1 MRQNLNAWKNSL
13 RSRCKLGSWSA
24 NGLEHVHIFKEKI
37 LSGHGQKSNSGDAT
51 MATAPSGTVFAA
63 LVLIPM
69 LLLSMVT
76 KPEPGLKQRVLAA
89 VRWAIWDQPWPAGEW
104 KREWETLR
112 RGCFSNKVLK
122 MRHRC
127 CLQVEEEESILQ
139 TRRQEKL
146 WITFRRISRTWF

>member
-1 MRQNLNAWKNSL
+1 MAWNTSTS
-13 RSRCKLGSWSA
+13 SRKKYSVVTDKRVTQETRPG
-24 NGLEHVHIFKEKI
+24 KY
-37 LSGHGQKSNSGDAT
+37 AT

-76 KPEPGLKQRVLAA
+76 KPEL
-89 VRWAIWDQPWPAGEW
+89 RWAIWDQPWPAGEW
-104 KREWETLR
+104 KRELETLR

-127 CLQVEEEESILQ
+127 CKHRWRKKRSILQ
-139 TRRQEKL
+139 KAAGKALDNIPQNFKDMILKVKTFQQNEK
-146 WITFRRISRTWF
+146 TCYGRC